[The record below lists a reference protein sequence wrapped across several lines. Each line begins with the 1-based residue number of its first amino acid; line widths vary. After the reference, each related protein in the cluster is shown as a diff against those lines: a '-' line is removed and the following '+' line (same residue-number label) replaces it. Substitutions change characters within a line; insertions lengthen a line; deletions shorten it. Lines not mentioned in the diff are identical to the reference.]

1 MSTLSPLEALTVDA
15 RAQLR
20 GKAWEHLWSYAMGAR
35 LSDALNLSLGYP
47 TGAPAWELDLLAWGG
62 FPWKLLQRPPP
73 LGSTRF
79 LVAETKGNP
88 KLRHGA
94 ESGGSLWAVFDE
106 SKLTRHVHGVDLA
119 LRRTVIRVDY
129 WAWREARKK
138 AGLKPLRAIQT
149 ALPLQSEEAP

>member
-20 GKAWEHLWSYAMGAR
+20 GKTWEHLWSYAMTAR

-62 FPWKLLQRPPP
+62 FPWTLSQVAP
-73 LGSTRF
+73 STNDLRF

-88 KLRHGA
+88 PRKA
-94 ESGGSLWAVFDE
+94 GGVLWASFDANRLRP
-106 SKLTRHVHGVDLA
+106 SQRVSVHLA
-119 LRRTVIRVDY
+119 NLHFTRTVIRVDY

-138 AGLKPLRAIQT
+138 AGLKPLRATQT
-149 ALPLQSEEAP
+149 AFSLESEEAE